1 MTRRDGS
8 RSNAS
13 ARMGSRNAGA
23 PRVVDDIQVQVLNV
37 ILGLVLSSGSV
48 KVQRKKTT
56 AGSLTVKVYNYP
68 KNSARTPYTRRSAR
82 QKLARTSWPSGANSP
97 TSATGHPI
105 KVVQRSCPAVKSTT
119 STAVSQVWRQRAS
132 KVSYCRC
139 RELRFSHVKVC
150 QKRLR
155 PLCGRK
161 SALKNSFGRSAAVK
175 VHGF

>member
-1 MTRRDGS
+1 M
-8 RSNAS
+8 
-13 ARMGSRNAGA
+13 AREKPPVKNE
-23 PRVVDDIQVQVLNV
+23 VIQVQVLNV
-37 ILGLVLSSGSV
+37 ILLVLSSGSV

-56 AGSLTVKVYNYP
+56 AGSLTVKVYNNPKNSARTPNTVKVYNYP